1 MYNTTAKRHESSGPR
16 ALAKAGSLDKHKLL
30 SGFLMANLLLALLLL
45 VTLFHGP
52 ARAELRVA
60 SLHVPAAELVGKARL
75 KYLVWNVFDA
85 RLYAPSGRW
94 SADAPYALTL
104 SYLRKISGTQIAEL
118 SVSEMRKQGFNNQAV
133 LNRWQRQMDGIFPN
147 VSPGTSITGVRDD
160 KGHAI
165 FYQNGKKIGQINDRE
180 FSRRFFNIWLG
191 QAASD
196 PGFRRRL
203 LGTNS

>member
-1 MYNTTAKRHESSGPR
+1 MYNPTAIQHENNGRASPAKTAALDPRNLLSRFLLSSL
-16 ALAKAGSLDKHKLL
+16 ALALMLL
-30 SGFLMANLLLALLLL
+30 MTL
-45 VTLFHGP
+45 VNGP

-60 SLHVPAAELVGKARL
+60 SLHVPAAELVGEARL

-118 SVSEMRKQGFNNQAV
+118 SVSEMRKQGFSNRSV
-133 LNRWQRQMDGIFPN
+133 LNRWQRQMDAIFPN
-147 VSPGTSITGVRDD
+147 VSPGISITGVRDD

-165 FYQNGKKIGQINDRE
+165 FYQNGQKIGQINDRE

-191 QAASD
+191 QSASD

>member
-1 MYNTTAKRHESSGPR
+1 MYNSTVKRHESKGRSGLTKTAAHDSR
-16 ALAKAGSLDKHKLL
+16 TLL
-30 SGFLMANLLLALLLL
+30 SRFLLTNLALALLLL
-45 VTLFHGP
+45 MTLFNGP

-118 SVSEMRKQGFNNQAV
+118 SVSEMRKQGFNNEGA
-133 LNRWQRQMDGIFPN
+133 LNRWQRQMDAIFPN
-147 VSPGTSITGVRDD
+147 VSPGISITGVRDE

-165 FYQNGKKIGQINDRE
+165 FYQNGEKIGQINDKE